1 MQISVDNLRQSYD
14 LIVVG
19 SGPAGLT
26 LARRFDDL
34 TTANRTLVVESGP
47 RTDSPQPPPMP
58 HGHAANLRLASA
70 SGDLDSRYYASHS
83 QRFFGGTSNAWDGW
97 CAVLERRAFANGEW
111 PIAYDE
117 LRAYYPQAA
126 DVLGLPPGI
135 WERPEVPLP
144 GCANLVYRPYYVV
157 ENKRF
162 DNLFSDLI
170 EGRNHVDVLLD
181 HTVTNVNMTDGI
193 ASSVSI
199 RKSSPESN
207 APIQVLGNR
216 IVLACGGIQN
226 ARLLKLSLPRD
237 HPLPIGSYLSQHP
250 HVFGCCH
257 ILLDAEVLGEVE
269 AHPGSGYGV
278 IHAIALSSDFSLS
291 SRLLSATLCFDRQ
304 IGDRRSSSILGRKRT
319 VLEALIG
326 VRAEMRP
333 LERNRIALSSAH
345 KDFLGQP
352 IAEVD
357 FTFDG
362 ATDET
367 RAIYDRINGELVRS
381 GLGRLGL
388 YRPQGI
394 LHGGGHLMGTTRMGS
409 DPSVSVADVNAGVH
423 GVRNLY
429 LAGSSL
435 FPAAG
440 AANPTF
446 SILALSLRLADRL
459 AGRAT

>member
-1 MQISVDNLRQSYD
+1 MQISVDNLRRSYD

-34 TTANRTLVVESGP
+34 TAASRTLIVESGT
-47 RTDSPQPPPMP
+47 RKNAPQPPSMRR
-58 HGHAANLRLASA
+58 GHAMKLRRVSA
-70 SGDLDSRYYASHS
+70 GGDLDSRYYALHS
-83 QRFFGGTSNAWDGW
+83 KRFFGGMSNAWRGW
-97 CAVLERRAFANGEW
+97 CAVLERRAFVNGEW

-144 GCANLVYRPYYVV
+144 GCANLVYRPYYVAK
-157 ENKRF
+157 NRRF
-162 DNLFSDLI
+162 DDLFSDLV
-170 EGRNHVDVLLD
+170 EGRNRVDVLLD
-181 HTVTNVNMTDGI
+181 HTVTNVNMTDGV
-193 ASSVSI
+193 ASGVSI

-207 APIQVLGNR
+207 APVEVLGSKT
-216 IVLACGGIQN
+216 VLACGGIQN
-226 ARLLKLSLPRD
+226 ARLLQLSLPRD

-250 HVFGCCH
+250 HVLGCCH
-257 ILLDAEVLGEVE
+257 ILLDAEVLDQIE
-269 AHPGSGYGV
+269 ALPASGWG
-278 IHAIALSSDFSLS
+278 IRHAIALSSDFSLS
-291 SRLLSATLCFDRQ
+291 NRLLSATFGFNRQ
-304 IGDRRSSSILGRKRT
+304 MGRRSSSILGRKRT
-319 VLEALIG
+319 VLEAQIV
-326 VRAEMRP
+326 VRAEMRA
-333 LERNRIALSSAH
+333 LEGNRVALSSSR

-362 ATDET
+362 VTEEI
-367 RAIYDRINGELVRS
+367 RAIYDRISGELVRS

-388 YRPQGI
+388 YRPEGT
-394 LHGGGHLMGTTRMGS
+394 LHGGGHLIGSTRMGS
-409 DPSVSVADVNAGVH
+409 DPSVSVTDANASVH

-429 LAGSSL
+429 VAGSSL

-440 AANPTF
+440 AAHPTF
-446 SILALSLRLADRL
+446 TILALSLRLADHL
-459 AGRAT
+459 AGRST